1 MELKGIDYF
10 PFSINFFEDN
20 KIALLEAEFGSD
32 GVVVILKLL
41 SRIYRGGYYC
51 HWEDDDCLL
60 FARKAMDGMAAE
72 TVRAIVAK
80 AVERRVKNTLS
91 LRSTVASAGGSNGW
105 FGKRN
110 SSPTRIGGLPPSGR
124 PGKVSALTTC
134 SPAR

>member
-41 SRIYRGGYYC
+41 SRIYRGGFYC

-60 FARKAMDGMAAE
+60 FARKAMDGW
-72 TVRAIVAK
+72 RQK
-80 AVERRVKNTLS
+80 QSGDRCQS
-91 LRSTVASAGGSNGW
+91 G
-105 FGKRN
+105 GKRPFRQGELRTSRHPDIRRN
-110 SSPTRIGGLPPSGR
+110 TRTVFYGRRQAKKSAEQRNGLLVDR
-124 PGKVSALTTC
+124 PFEI
-134 SPAR
+134 